1 MSKKSKKRGLL
12 DDRFYRIYFAVL
24 AAALVLILIGTVWL
38 MGYLREYESA
48 QPVYVA
54 RDVAKLF
61 EDGNFEALYAMD
73 SAADQIAGGDRD
85 FYVENMNDIA
95 RGKTVEW
102 SEAFSA
108 EADVRRY
115 NVTLDGERFATFTLV
130 PSGRRTR
137 RGHPLW
143 TLGSVVSNVAVEATP
158 EPTPIAPQPTPAS
171 VAVTQL
177 WVTVPQGYTV
187 TVDGATLSPD
197 NADITEK
204 PMYEEGFLP
213 ENVVNPTLVTYG
225 YGAATQAP
233 AVSAVDETGMA
244 AMLTQTGENTW
255 SCGLPQNTGY
265 QNQYTEAVLS
275 LGEKIARYTSKDGS
289 KDAILK
295 YCAKDSPARNV
306 FNNLS
311 NQYATPHSEIAFQN
325 EHAGEFY
332 ALSADCFTCRVT
344 FDYMMKTRDGVKT
357 DPTAYTFCIVVQEG
371 TGKLYNLLM
380 S

>member
-1 MSKKSKKRGLL
+1 MSKKSKKKGLL
-12 DDRFYRIYFAVL
+12 ADRFYRIYFVAL

-54 RDVAKLF
+54 QDVAKLF
-61 EDGNFEALYAMD
+61 EDRDFDALYAMD
-73 SAADQIAGGDRD
+73 SAANQIAGGDRD
-85 FYVENMNDIA
+85 FYVENMNELA
-95 RGKTVEW
+95 QGKTVEW
-102 SEAFSA
+102 SEAFST
-108 EADVRRY
+108 ETDVHRY

-130 PSGRRTR
+130 PNGQRTR

-143 TLGSVVSNVAVEATP
+143 TLGSVVSNVAVQATP
-158 EPTPIAPQPTPAS
+158 EPTPVPPEATPAP
-171 VAVTQL
+171 VAVSQV
-177 WVTVPQGYTV
+177 WVTVPRGYTV
-187 TVDGATLSPD
+187 TVDGAPLSAD
-197 NADITEK
+197 NAELTEK

-213 ENVVNPTLVTYG
+213 DGVVNPTLVTYG
-225 YGAATQAP
+225 YGASTQAP
-233 AVSAVDETGMA
+233 AVSAMDETGMA
-244 AMLTQTGENTW
+244 VTLSQTAENAW
-255 SCGLPQNTGY
+255 SCGLPQNTAY

-311 NQYATPHSEIAFQN
+311 NQYATPHSDIAFQN

-332 ALSADCFTCRVT
+332 ALSPDCFTCRVT
-344 FDYMMKTRDGVKT
+344 FDYLMKTRDGVKT
-357 DPTAYTFCIVVQEG
+357 DPTAYTFCIVVQG
-371 TGKLYNLLM
+371 DTGKLYNLLM